1 MSLIPVRVLYFAAV
15 RERIGCAEE
24 VLAIPTAACDD
35 RALLALLAERHPLA
49 APLLAPCRIAVE
61 HDFVRGT
68 FTVRPGTE
76 IAIIPPVSGG

>member
-15 RERIGCAEE
+15 CERIGCTEE
-24 VLAIPTAACDD
+24 VLGIPATACDD
-35 RALLALLAERHPLA
+35 RALLAFLAERHPLA

-68 FTVRPGTE
+68 FAVRPGIE
-76 IAIIPPVSGG
+76 IAVIPPVSGG